1 MVLRISVQLGM
12 LILLVG
18 LTVAPFGSSLL
29 RPAPAEAQA
38 VADPACHGDELI
50 SFAPPDAVVGQ
61 EMLIAVTSAQPHT
74 GLYMTGTERVTTSA
88 ETVGQLGHV
97 WLWSVTPRL
106 PGPHRFQ
113 FFIDFTKF
121 CAEATI
127 NVAPN
132 PLGNVDPLV
141 SGSPVP
147 FTDPYALPTLIPI
160 DLGNDNNLNDND
172 DNDNFDD
179 DNDNDLDGD
188 NINDNIEEIREPRIA
203 DVDCKSSNRQVTIF
217 GDRFGSSQTIATG
230 LVYVQSGNEAP
241 REATTYLAWQKKEIA
256 VLVDHNPVDRVYVVN
271 SAGFDMESGGCLGDG
286 PPPEPDSDL

>member
-1 MVLRISVQLGM
+1 MVLRISAQLGM

-18 LTVAPFGSSLL
+18 LTVAPFGSSLF

-38 VADPACHGDELI
+38 VVDPGCHGDELI

-61 EMLIAVTSAQPHT
+61 EMLIAVTSARPHT

-127 NVAPN
+127 DVAPN

-147 FTDPYALPTLIPI
+147 FTDPYALPTLTPL
-160 DLGNDNNLNDND
+160 DLGNDNSFNDND
-172 DNDNFDD
+172 DNGNSDDD
-179 DNDNDLDGD
+179 DNDNFGDD
-188 NINDNIEEIREPRIA
+188 NINDNIEDIREPRI
-203 DVDCKSSNRQVTIF
+203 DDINCHDDNRQITIF
-217 GDRFGSSQTIATG
+217 GDRFGSSKTAATG
-230 LVYVQSGNEAP
+230 MVFVQDGANPP

-256 VLVDHNPVDRVYVVN
+256 VLVDGEPVDRVYVVN
-271 SAGFDMESGGCLGDG
+271 SAGFDTEAETGCL
-286 PPPEPDSDL
+286 S